1 MRALLWLLTLCALA
15 AGVALA
21 AQYNDGY
28 LLLVLPPYRAEIS
41 LNLALLLLLA
51 VFVVVYGLLRGIALT
66 ASLPRRVREFRARKQ
81 REKADAALFECVRLL
96 LEGRYA
102 QVLKLAGEAHAAHRH
117 PGLIALIAARAAQRL
132 GEPAKQNDWLARARQ
147 GEANLKPASYLLEAE
162 MHLAANDGPAALTA
176 LAQAQEGAG
185 RHFAELLLALRAHRL
200 CGDHDEVLRLSRLLE
215 KHAALPAD
223 EAARVRQAAHLG
235 RLAEL
240 SAPSALADA
249 RAALRARVDSIPD
262 GEFDAP
268 VAAAAARALA
278 ACGETNAARRCLE
291 AQLARAWDGE
301 LVRLYGELPG
311 DPAPRI
317 ACAEAWLATH
327 GEDADLLLALGR
339 MCLAARLWGP
349 AQGYLEAA
357 LTRADTRVVR
367 LALAQ
372 LCEATGQ
379 PDAALPHYRAAAE
392 RPS

>member
-1 MRALLWLLTLCALA
+1 M
-15 AGVALA
+15 
-21 AQYNDGY
+21 
-28 LLLVLPPYRAEIS
+28 
-41 LNLALLLLLA
+41 
-51 VFVVVYGLLRGIALT
+51 
-66 ASLPRRVREFRARKQ
+66 
-81 REKADAALFECVRLL
+81 
-96 LEGRYA
+96 
-102 QVLKLAGEAHAAHRH
+102 
-117 PGLIALIAARAAQRL
+117 
-132 GEPAKQNDWLARARQ
+132 
-147 GEANLKPASYLLEAE
+147 
-162 MHLAANDGPAALTA
+162 
-176 LAQAQEGAG
+176 
-185 RHFAELLLALRAHRL
+185 
-200 CGDHDEVLRLSRLLE
+200 
-215 KHAALPAD
+215 
-223 EAARVRQAAHLG
+223 
-235 RLAEL
+235 
-240 SAPSALADA
+240 
-249 RAALRARVDSIPD
+249 RARVDSIPD

-317 ACAEAWLATH
+317 ASAEAWLAMH